1 MERERTLLIG
11 AEGVG
16 LKEEREA
23 LSMAVIHLILLLF
36 SHPVVSNSFF
46 FNNFFP
52 FIFISWRLITLP
64 DQKDTRAPQCSSQ
77 HCLS

>member
-11 AEGVG
+11 IEGVG

-23 LSMAVIHLILLLF
+23 LSTAVIHLILLLF

-46 FNNFFP
+46 LIIFFHL
-52 FIFISWRLITLP
+52 FLLVGG
-64 DQKDTRAPQCSSQ
+64 
-77 HCLS
+77 